1 MRWAG
6 HVSRLGEMINAYD
19 ILVGKLQ
26 GKKPLGR
33 PGRRW
38 ENIRIDLRK
47 VVWEGVNWSDLG

>member
-1 MRWAG
+1 
-6 HVSRLGEMINAYD
+6 MINAYD